1 MTTRNWIAVG
11 LTIVSLALLVPG
23 LRSDALTITASI
35 PIFNKPTEIFRESQ
49 SILRA
54 VKRLYD
60 SKNYFVAGLI
70 LLFSVLVPFIKAALL
85 AVILTIK
92 APRTK
97 YRLYLFV
104 RSMSKWAMAD
114 VFAVGVFI
122 AFMAGNA
129 LDNLDAKLHP
139 GYFYFIAYCLISN
152 LSFQFLHVPPP
163 DEAPTMITKP
173 A

>member
-1 MTTRNWIAVG
+1 MSTRNWIAVG
-11 LTIVSLALLVPG
+11 LTLVSLALLIPG
-23 LRSDALTITASI
+23 LRSDALTITATM
-35 PIFNKPTEIFRESQ
+35 PLLKRPLFEETQ

-70 LLFSVLVPFIKAALL
+70 LLFSVVVPFIKAALL
-85 AVILTIK
+85 AVILWAK
-92 APRTK
+92 NPQTK
-97 YRLYLFV
+97 YRLYLLV

-139 GYFYFIAYCLISN
+139 GYYFFIAYCLISN
-152 LSFQFLHVPPP
+152 LSFQFLSVPRPG
-163 DEAPTMITKP
+163 EPT
-173 A
+173 